1 MDCNSCG
8 AILSGLTCKYCGAD
22 NSSNTDNSEPIEKD
36 LDDLSY
42 EIELIEKKI
51 KQLSSMPIPE
61 EMKKRKL
68 FLLEEKLSELK
79 RN

>member
-1 MDCNSCG
+1 MDCNNCG
-8 AILSGLTCKYCGAD
+8 AALSGLTCKYCGAY
-22 NSSNTDNSEPIEKD
+22 NSSNTSNSESHEKD

-68 FLLEEKLSELK
+68 FIHKIVQ
-79 RN
+79 

>member
-8 AILSGLTCKYCGAD
+8 ATLSGLTCNYCGAD
-22 NSSNTDNSEPIEKD
+22 NSSRTSNSAPIEKD
-36 LDDLSY
+36 IDDLSY
-42 EIELIEKKI
+42 EIDLIEKKI
-51 KQLSSMPIPE
+51 EQLSNMPIPE

-79 RN
+79 RD